1 MSADVFDL
9 LRTKCADLSRKRA
22 RIVAG
27 ISEMQQKMNA
37 VRATYEAFLLEEIA
51 DAEKVRAE
59 IKVLTAQN
67 KGLFHDPKSHVF
79 HGIKVGFRKS
89 EATYEVAKKTLAL
102 IKELCTTDVINLLIK
117 TKETINKAAL
127 KGLDSDTLKQLKVR
141 IVEGADEVIVQPQD
155 DVLEKVSAKVWGGK
169 GAKGAKGAK
178 S

>member
-1 MSADVFDL
+1 MSAEVFDV
-9 LRTKCADLSRKRA
+9 LRTKCAELSRKRA

-37 VRATYEAFLLEEIA
+37 VRSQYEAFLLEEIGE
-51 DAEKVRAE
+51 AEKVHAE

-79 HGIKVGFRKS
+79 HGIKVGFRKA

-102 IKELCTTDVINLLIK
+102 IKELCTADVINLLIK
-117 TKETINKAAL
+117 TKQTINKAAL
-127 KGLDSDTLKQLKVR
+127 KGLDSDTLKKLKVKF
-141 IVEGADEVIVQPQD
+141 VEGADEVIVQPQD
-155 DVLEKVSAKVWGGK
+155 DALEKVRAKVWGGK
-169 GAKGAKGAK
+169 SAKGAEGGK